1 MTATEIQ
8 KRNNR
13 AQKLK
18 VLKVDDT
25 NFYVES
31 SEGKIMYHVE
41 DTHDHMSCTCGDYA
55 RNVKT
60 DPTFMCKH
68 ILAVINATEAD
79 LEQAELMEKKKPR
92 LDERFITTIEGHEF
106 VKYPGLLDLGHQ
118 KGIMKIEV
126 DPIQI
131 PSKENDNMAI
141 CKALIVSKTGEEFSD
156 IGDANPS
163 NCSSRVVKHLLR
175 MASTRSIARAL
186 RSYTNIGMTC
196 LEELADFSEV
206 INGKPPRE
214 KIETKRRP
222 PVKPRETVQE
232 KPAEKLEERQA
243 SKPQREASKEKST
256 DIKETTPLMS
266 EAQKRAIYNLSR
278 RRGISVEKMEAMVT
292 DTYKRKL
299 EELSS
304 RDASAFIR
312 TLQQAA

>member
-1 MTATEIQ
+1 
-8 KRNNR
+8 
-13 AQKLK
+13 
-18 VLKVDDT
+18 
-25 NFYVES
+25 
-31 SEGKIMYHVE
+31 
-41 DTHDHMSCTCGDYA
+41 
-55 RNVKT
+55 
-60 DPTFMCKH
+60 
-68 ILAVINATEAD
+68 
-79 LEQAELMEKKKPR
+79 
-92 LDERFITTIEGHEF
+92 
-106 VKYPGLLDLGHQ
+106 
-118 KGIMKIEV
+118 MKIEV

-222 PVKPRETVQE
+222 PVKPRETVQD

-243 SKPQREASKEKST
+243 SKPQREEGPDEKADNT
-256 DIKETTPLMS
+256 ETTPLMS
-266 EAQKRAIYNLSR
+266 EAQKACHL
-278 RRGISVEKMEAMVT
+278 
-292 DTYKRKL
+292 
-299 EELSS
+299 
-304 RDASAFIR
+304 
-312 TLQQAA
+312 

>member
-1 MTATEIQ
+1 
-8 KRNNR
+8 
-13 AQKLK
+13 
-18 VLKVDDT
+18 
-25 NFYVES
+25 
-31 SEGKIMYHVE
+31 
-41 DTHDHMSCTCGDYA
+41 
-55 RNVKT
+55 
-60 DPTFMCKH
+60 
-68 ILAVINATEAD
+68 
-79 LEQAELMEKKKPR
+79 
-92 LDERFITTIEGHEF
+92 
-106 VKYPGLLDLGHQ
+106 
-118 KGIMKIEV
+118 
-126 DPIQI
+126 
-131 PSKENDNMAI
+131 
-141 CKALIVSKTGEEFSD
+141 
-156 IGDANPS
+156 
-163 NCSSRVVKHLLR
+163 
-175 MASTRSIARAL
+175 
-186 RSYTNIGMTC
+186 MTC